1 MSADHYTPITYE
13 ITRDITN
20 YYSTSFG
27 MSSRLFSRV
36 IRPHVYAI
44 YGLVRLAD
52 EIVDSYRGASAAD
65 ELDRLEQATL
75 HALGTGYSANPIV
88 HAFVQTA
95 RQHHITGEL
104 ITPFFDSMRRDLS
117 EVRFTQQEYE
127 RYIYGSAEV
136 VGLMCLKV
144 FTTGNDTLYRQLVP
158 GAKALGAAYQKVNF
172 LRDVANDTTVLGRYY
187 FPEVQSDTLSEVAK
201 AAIIADIT
209 ADFAKARSYI
219 DKIPASARRAVK
231 TSYLLYGK
239 LLKKLARTPAN
250 TLMHRRIRINELT
263 KYWLFI
269 RGYFAA

>member
-1 MSADHYTPITYE
+1 MSADHYTPIAYE

-27 MSSRLFSRV
+27 MSSRLFNRS
-36 IRPHVYAI
+36 IRPHIYAI

-52 EIVDSYRGASAAD
+52 EIVDSYRGSSAAE
-65 ELDRLEQATL
+65 ELDPLEQATL
-75 HALGTGYSANPIV
+75 QALGAGYSANPIV
-88 HAFVQTA
+88 HAFAQTA
-95 RQHHITGEL
+95 RQHDITGEL

-144 FTTGNDTLYRQLVP
+144 FTTGNSTLYRQLVP

-172 LRDVANDTTVLGRYY
+172 LRDVANDTKVLGRYY
-187 FPEVQSDTLSEVAK
+187 FPEVQHDTLSEASK

-209 ADFAKARSYI
+209 ADFQKARAFL
-219 DKIPASARRAVK
+219 DAIPASARRAVK
-231 TSYLLYGK
+231 TSYLLYDK
-239 LLKKLARTPAN
+239 LLKKLARTPAD
-250 TLMHRRIRINELT
+250 TLMHRRIRINGLT

-269 RGYFAA
+269 RGYLSA